1 MGTSSGVTVAAVDL
15 GASSGRVVVGR
26 VGGADG
32 GGVGLEVVH
41 RFANDPV
48 RLPDGLHW
56 DLLGLFSE
64 VLVGLRLAAAHAPAS
79 VGIDSWA
86 VDYGLLR
93 GGRLLGAPY
102 TYRDSRTA
110 RGVAAVHARVGREEL
125 YARNGLQH
133 LDFNTLFQ
141 LATEGPLLGVADT
154 ALLVPD
160 LLGHWLGGVR
170 VAERTNAS
178 TTGLLGLADGEW
190 DTALCTRLGLP
201 AGVLP
206 PLVDPGERLGP
217 LLGHVRS
224 ATGLED
230 AVDLVAVGSH
240 DTASAVAGTPL
251 SAEGAAYLSLGTW
264 GLVGVET
271 TGPAPLEAARAA
283 NLTHERGVDGTF
295 RVLRNV
301 MGTWILSRLLD
312 SWRRAGRD
320 VDLADVLGAA
330 AALPE
335 RVAADL
341 PALDVDDPS
350 FTAPDDMAGA
360 VAAWLT
366 ARGERVPTEPAAT
379 VRMVCEG
386 LAAAYTR
393 VLGDLARVTGRDVP
407 VVHVVGGGARNAL
420 VCDLLAAR
428 AGVPVV
434 AGPVEATATGNVL
447 VQARALGAFG
457 PDADLATMRAA
468 VRGTEPLRTH
478 HPPVRSAARSRGR

>member
-1 MGTSSGVTVAAVDL
+1 MAGPAGVTVAAVDL

-26 VGGADG
+26 AGP
-32 GGVGLEVVH
+32 GGVDLEVVH

-56 DLLGLFSE
+56 DLLGLYRE
-64 VLVGLRLAAAHAPAS
+64 VLVGLRRAAAHDPVS

-93 GGRLLGAPY
+93 DGRLLGMPY
-102 TYRDSRTA
+102 TYRDARTA
-110 RGVAAVHARVGREEL
+110 RGVRAVHDVVAPEEL

-133 LDFNTLFQ
+133 LDFNTVFQ
-141 LATEGPLLGVADT
+141 LVTEGPLLQEADT

-160 LLGHWLGGVR
+160 LLGHWLTGVR

-178 TTGLLGLADGEW
+178 TTGLLGLDDGGW
-190 DTALCTRLGLP
+190 DAELCERVGVPTGL
-201 AGVLP
+201 LP

-217 LLGHVRS
+217 LLPHVRA
-224 ATGLED
+224 ATGLLD
-230 AVDLVAVGSH
+230 GVDLVAVGSH

-251 SAEGAAYLSLGTW
+251 SADGAAYLSLGTW

-271 TGPAPLEAARAA
+271 TAAVPPGPARAA

-312 SWRRAGRD
+312 AWRSQGRD
-320 VDLADVLGAA
+320 ADLPRLLGQA
-330 AALPE
+330 AALPD
-335 RVAADL
+335 RVVAGL

-350 FTAPDDMAGA
+350 FTAPDDMAAA
-360 VAAWLT
+360 VAAWLVG
-366 ARGERVPTEPAAT
+366 RGEAVPVEPAET

-386 LAAAYTR
+386 LAAAYAR
-393 VLGDLARVTGRDVP
+393 VLRDLAEVTGRAVP
-407 VVHVVGGGARNAL
+407 AVHVTGGGSRNGL

-428 AGVPVV
+428 AGVPVH
-434 AGPVEATATGNVL
+434 AGPVEATALGNVL
-447 VQARALGAFG
+447 VQARAHGAFG
-457 PDADLATMRAA
+457 DGASLADLRSAVAT
-468 VRGTEPLRTH
+468 THPPRTH
-478 HPPVRSAARSRGR
+478 HPSG

>member
-1 MGTSSGVTVAAVDL
+1 MAPTPAVAVAAVDL

-26 VGGADG
+26 VSSDG
-32 GGVGLEVVH
+32 VELEEVH
-41 RFANDPV
+41 RFANEPV

-56 DLLGLFSE
+56 DLLGLFRE
-64 VLVGLRLAAAHAPAS
+64 VLVGLRAAAPHQPAS
-79 VGIDSWA
+79 VGVDSWA

-93 GGRLLGAPY
+93 DGRLLGAPY
-102 TYRDSRTA
+102 TYRDARTA
-110 RGVAAVHARVGREEL
+110 RGVAAVHARVGAGEL

-133 LDFNTLFQ
+133 LDFNTVFQ
-141 LATEGPLLGVADT
+141 LATEGPLLEVADT

-160 LLGHWLGGVR
+160 LLGHWLGGAR

-178 TTGLLGLADGEW
+178 TTGLLGLADGTW
-190 DTALCTRLGLP
+190 DRELCARLGLP
-201 AGVLP
+201 DRILP
-206 PLVDPGERLGP
+206 DLVDPGDRLGP
-217 LLGHVRS
+217 LLPHVAD
-224 ATGLED
+224 ATGLD
-230 AVDLVAVGSH
+230 GVALVAVGSH

-251 SAEGAAYLSLGTW
+251 SADGAAYLSLGTW

-271 TGPAPLEAARAA
+271 TTPAPLEAARAA

-312 SWRRAGRD
+312 AWRRRGH
-320 VDLADVLGAA
+320 DLDLTDLLAAA
-330 AALPE
+330 AALPD
-335 RVAADL
+335 RVVADL

-350 FTAPDDMAGA
+350 FTAPDDMADA
-360 VAAWLT
+360 VATWLSVHD
-366 ARGERVPTEPAAT
+366 EPVPSEPAET

-386 LAAAYTR
+386 LAAAYAR
-393 VLGDLARVTGRDVP
+393 VLSDLARVTGREVP
-407 VVHVVGGGARNAL
+407 VVHVVGGGSRNAL

-434 AGPVEATATGNVL
+434 AGPVEATALGNVL

-457 PDADLATMRAA
+457 ADAGLADLRSAVAA
-468 VRGTEPLRTH
+468 SHPLRTH
-478 HPPVRSAARSRGR
+478 HPTPGTTPRTPG